1 MTGTLLHV
9 CEGGCGRAL
18 QLLIGT
24 VRGRLCPDCYRRLG
38 QPVAAAVGAEDAE
51 RIRQE
56 TAARMLKRGGTDRH
70 LVRSGKAGL

>member
-1 MTGTLLHV
+1 MSGPLLHV

-18 QLLIGT
+18 QLLLGT

-38 QPVAAAVGAEDAE
+38 QPVAAAVDAEDAE

-56 TAARMLKRGGTDRH
+56 TAARMLKRGGNAAY
-70 LVRSGKAGL
+70 LVKSGKAGL